1 MSDAAISDEAL
12 RILRA
17 DNRLKA
23 VAPIIMRYELDV
35 RIERIEQVLADLRVE
50 FQRCRVA
57 SAGIEADH
65 IELMQHCAGIK
76 GHLAHLRALRAA
88 L

>member
-1 MSDAAISDEAL
+1 MSDGVLSEEAL
-12 RILRA
+12 RILRD

-23 VAPIIMRYELDV
+23 VAPIVQRYELDV
-35 RIERIEQVLADLRVE
+35 RIDRMEQVLADLRLE

-65 IELMQHCAGIK
+65 VELMRHCAGIK
-76 GHLAHLRALRAA
+76 GHLAHLQALRAA